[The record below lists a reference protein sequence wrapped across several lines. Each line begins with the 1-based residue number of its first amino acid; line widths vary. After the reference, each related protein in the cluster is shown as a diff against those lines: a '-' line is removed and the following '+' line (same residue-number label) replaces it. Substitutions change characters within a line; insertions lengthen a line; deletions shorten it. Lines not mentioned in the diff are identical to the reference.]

1 MKRIKHF
8 LVALTMFS
16 GVALFAQ
23 SMDAPNRLS
32 YQSVVRNANNELVSN
47 HAVGVQV
54 SILQGSSMGS
64 SVYVETQMPTSN
76 ANGLVTFEIGGGT
89 VVSGSFATLDWSN
102 GPYFVKTEMD
112 PTGGNNYSITG
123 TSQLLSVPYA
133 LYAKT
138 SGSST
143 PGPQGFQGIQGE
155 AGPQGPMGLTGPQG
169 PAGANG
175 LDGAVGAT
183 GPQGLTGPQGPAG
196 APGANGQGVPTGGTA
211 NQVLAK
217 VDGTD
222 FNTAWVTP
230 SASGGP
236 TLLVRA
242 SANTAQAIN
251 LGSNFAAPDPATCFG
266 SVSTN
271 VGGAFNSTTGVFT
284 APSEGLYLITFQ
296 VVSSINIPIVP
307 YLDVD
312 NNFAHGNTATSAT
325 DFFGVSLIN
334 TNAMSS
340 SANNR
345 GVLTAQVYLNA
356 GQVVGIKFQPSSS
369 VVQATVRTDGATNF
383 TVVKML

>member
-1 MKRIKHF
+1 MKRSLFTALLF
-8 LVALTMFS
+8 L
-16 GVALFAQ
+16 ALFATKSWAQ
-23 SMDAPNRLS
+23 SDSPEKISFQA
-32 YQSVVRNANNELVSN
+32 VVRDASNALVTN
-47 HAVGVQV
+47 QAVGMRI
-54 SILQGSSMGS
+54 SILQGSASGS
-64 SVYVETQMPTSN
+64 AVYSETQTPTSN
-76 ANGLVTFEIGGGT
+76 ANGLVTIEIGGGN
-89 VVSGSFATLDWSN
+89 VVSGSIGTINWVN
-102 GPYFVKTEMD
+102 GPYFIRTEVD
-112 PTGGNNYSITG
+112 PTGGTNYTITG

-143 PGPQGFQGIQGE
+143 PGP
-155 AGPQGPMGLTGPQG
+155 AGPQGAQGPVGEPGPVGPVGPIGDIGPQG
-169 PAGANG
+169 AQ
-175 LDGAVGAT
+175 
-183 GPQGLTGPQGPAG
+183 GPQGESGPIGPQGAQGPA
-196 APGANGQGVPTGGTA
+196 GQGVPTGGTA

-222 FNTAWVTP
+222 YNTAWVTP
-230 SASGGP
+230 SGGGP
-236 TLLVRA
+236 ILLVRA

-296 VVSSINIPIVP
+296 VVSSNNIPIVP

-325 DFFGVSLIN
+325 DFFGVSLLN

-369 VVQATVRTDGATNF
+369 VVQAAVRTDGATNF
-383 TVVKML
+383 TVVKLL